1 MASVCLCS
9 MSIQKLVLWDI
20 ISLQKILLKAMEKK
34 KSCMLFPLF
43 QWWMKSELPFV
54 SPPKY
59 RSPYLH
65 PLKLCGCRYLSA
77 TCLCNLAWRSP
88 NTIIIQ
94 PLGDSYHSHM
104 KDLLFS
110 NYICSF
116 FLACLLNLLTFLQWL
131 ITVPLQVQL
140 YVSLYPM

>member
-1 MASVCLCS
+1 
-9 MSIQKLVLWDI
+9 
-20 ISLQKILLKAMEKK
+20 
-34 KSCMLFPLF
+34 MLFPLF

-77 TCLCNLAWRSP
+77 TCHCNLAWRSP

-140 YVSLYPM
+140 YVSLYPMQHKKSILYRQASSVELQKERQDCGPSVAEL